1 MKPTDPITRLV
12 NAFAR
17 LPGVGE
23 RTASRL
29 AFFILSQPPDIAGEL
44 AEALVEIKQKVG
56 MCQRCC
62 NLTDATFCSICTSP
76 RRERDIICVVENTPD
91 LRAIEN
97 TGEFRGTYHVLHGL
111 ISPLEGVGP
120 DDVHIMEL
128 LKRLEPGQNA
138 RCVLPSEPALGAPLT
153 SRHASDL
160 EDDEQV
166 TEIIIAT
173 SPSID
178 GEATSLYLSRLIR
191 PLGVRLSRIASGIPI
206 GSELEY
212 TDKSTL
218 SRALSE
224 RRDL

>member
-1 MKPTDPITRLV
+1 MKSSDPITRLV

-29 AFFILSQPPDIAGEL
+29 AFYVLSQPAEL
-44 AEALVEIKQKVG
+44 AEELAQALVEVKQKVG

-62 NLTDATFCSICTSP
+62 NLTDAPICAICTSP
-76 RRERDIICVVENTPD
+76 RRDRSTICVVENTPD

-120 DDVHIMEL
+120 DDIHVREL
-128 LKRLEPGQNA
+128 LKRLQPEATA
-138 RCVLPSEPALGAPLT
+138 RDFTAAE
-153 SRHASDL
+153 DL
-160 EDDEQV
+160 RDAQRRNGETEEEESV
-166 TEIIIAT
+166 REIILAT
-173 SPSID
+173 SPSVD
-178 GEATSLYLSRLIR
+178 GEATALYLSRLIR
-191 PLGVRLSRIASGIPI
+191 PLGVRLTRIASGVPI
-206 GSELEY
+206 GSDLEY

-218 SRALSE
+218 SRALLE
-224 RRDL
+224 RRAL

>member
-1 MKPTDPITRLV
+1 MKSSDPITRLV

-29 AFFILSQPPDIAGEL
+29 AFYVLSQRAEL
-44 AEALVEIKQKVG
+44 AEELAQALVEVKQKVG

-62 NLTDATFCSICTSP
+62 NLTDAPICAICASP
-76 RRERDIICVVENTPD
+76 RRDRTTICVVENTPD

-120 DDVHIMEL
+120 DDIHIHEL
-128 LKRLEPGQNA
+128 LKRLQPDAAASNHAGVESPGVQQA
-138 RCVLPSEPALGAPLT
+138 AQAQDEED
-153 SRHASDL
+153 AS
-160 EDDEQV
+160 V
-166 TEIIIAT
+166 REIIIAT
-173 SPSID
+173 SPSVD
-178 GEATSLYLSRLIR
+178 GEATALYLSRLIR
-191 PLGVRLSRIASGIPI
+191 PLGVRLTRIASGVPI
-206 GSELEY
+206 GSDLEY

-218 SRALSE
+218 SRALIE
-224 RRDL
+224 RRTL

>member
-29 AFFILSQPPDIAGEL
+29 AFFILSQPAEIAGEL
-44 AEALVEIKQKVG
+44 AEALVEVKQKVG
-56 MCQRCC
+56 MCRCCC
-62 NLTDATFCSICTSP
+62 NLTDATFCAICTSP
-76 RRERDIICVVENTPD
+76 RRERDVICVVENTPD

-120 DDVHIMEL
+120 DDVHILEL

-138 RCVLPSEPALGAPLT
+138 RCGVDPQADVAPGAKDAE
-153 SRHASDL
+153 R
-160 EDDEQV
+160 V
-166 TEIIIAT
+166 REIIIAT

-178 GEATSLYLSRLIR
+178 GEATALYLSRLIR
-191 PLGVRLSRIASGIPI
+191 PLGVRLTRIASGIPI

-218 SRALSE
+218 ARALSE
-224 RRDL
+224 RRNL